1 MRASA
6 KTAPRESRRAV
17 EMARAAHAGML
28 RPDAELMNLGV
39 YASSPKL
46 PIKVHDYGMSY
57 KSIVQWIKLRTFL
70 FFRGRALS
78 PASRLPW
85 IPRRAV
91 LVVTQLVAG
100 KKVVHAPRSSYSRN
114 YLHSLLDDYMGLFA
128 MMHFRNEVRCLAT
141 PVSHRLLS
149 APVSWQG
156 LARGQALAAACAG
169 PSRSCAV
176 ATHRGT

>member
-1 MRASA
+1 VRASA
-6 KTAPRESRRAV
+6 ETAPREPGRAV

-91 LVVTQLVAG
+91 LVVAQLA
-100 KKVVHAPRSSYSRN
+100 AEERSR
-114 YLHSLLDDYMGLFA
+114 
-128 MMHFRNEVRCLAT
+128 MH
-141 PVSHRLLS
+141 
-149 APVSWQG
+149 
-156 LARGQALAAACAG
+156 LARLIRETTYTLCWTTTWACL
-169 PSRSCAV
+169 R
-176 ATHRGT
+176 